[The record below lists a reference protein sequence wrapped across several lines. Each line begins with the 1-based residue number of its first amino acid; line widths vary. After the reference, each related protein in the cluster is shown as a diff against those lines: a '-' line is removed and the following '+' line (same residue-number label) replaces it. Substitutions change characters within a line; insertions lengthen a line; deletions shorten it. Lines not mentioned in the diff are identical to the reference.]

1 MSVQSSAIPWAKP
14 VNGVFK
20 FFNDGA
26 LSCID
31 SKTEEY
37 VMQTQQNFA
46 YFNEDSVDAYN
57 KWLWKKH
64 PLQAYIKVKFGEDKL
79 LINAKW
85 VYLASAVGGSVALM
99 MLMK

>member
-1 MSVQSSAIPWAKP
+1 MSVSSSAIPWADPPNKF
-14 VNGVFK
+14 FK

-26 LSCID
+26 LSAID

-37 VMQTQQNFA
+37 VSQTQQSFA

-57 KWLWKKH
+57 AWLWHKH
-64 PLQAYIKVKFGEDKL
+64 PLQAYVKVRFGEDKL

-85 VYLASAVGGSVALM
+85 VYLASAMGGGVALM